1 MTTGTAIII
10 AIGLTLHGLLI
21 ASGLHTITNTIT
33 TNKRNDD

>member
-21 ASGLHTITNTIT
+21 ATGLHAITNTT
-33 TNKRNDD
+33 TSKRNDD